1 MNRINMKKL
10 LFLGAML
17 FFAWLPMMAQNSQAQ
32 TAAQAMVSNISAE
45 VTLSATQQTELTQ
58 EATEYFQT
66 LYALNGQYSNPA
78 ELVQAKIPV
87 HEEFEQTLQRILTQ
101 EQYAAWQQARQ
112 QQTAK
117 RQEH

>member
-1 MNRINMKKL
+1 MKKL
-10 LFLGAML
+10 LLFGAML

-45 VTLSATQQTELTQ
+45 VTLSATQLTELVQ
-58 EATEYFQT
+58 EATGYFQT

-112 QQTAK
+112 QQTADH
-117 RQEH
+117 QEP

>member
-1 MNRINMKKL
+1 MKKL
-10 LFLGAML
+10 LLFGAML

-32 TAAQAMVSNISAE
+32 AMVSNISAE
-45 VTLSATQQTELTQ
+45 VTLSATQLTELVQ
-58 EATEYFQT
+58 EATGYFQT

-112 QQTAK
+112 QQTADH
-117 RQEH
+117 QEP